1 MHCTDGPGICGT
13 GPLREKSARYCHV
26 MGDVGGPAP
35 GPASGQDHTMINTV
49 FDHRQT

>member
-1 MHCTDGPGICGT
+1 MHCTDGSGICGT
-13 GPLREKSARYCHV
+13 GPLRDKSAGECHV
-26 MGDVGGPAP
+26 MGMCGPAP